1 MGITHAKVSG
11 VANPAD
17 PDLVGGA
24 DWDDEHVI
32 TGPLLVGV
40 GHIKLT
46 EGGSI
51 LSQASSGFASTFSKT
66 AAGTFRIDY
75 DPADFGGASPIVIAA
90 MSHPPPASY
99 SLRWTFENDGTDYI
113 QLLTLDDAGDPA
125 NYSVGYIT
133 VHAAAIL

>member
-11 VANPAD
+11 LANPAN
-17 PDLVGGA
+17 PNLIGGE
-24 DWDDEHVI
+24 DWDGLHVI
-32 TGPLLVGV
+32 TGPSLVAV
-40 GHIKLT
+40 GYIKLT

-75 DPADFGGASPIVIAA
+75 DPADFGGATPIVIAA
-90 MSHPPPASY
+90 MSYPLPTSY
-99 SLRWTFENDGTDYI
+99 SLRWTLENDGTDYI
-113 QLLTLDDAGDPA
+113 KLVTLDDAGSPA